1 MAAKT
6 RDSNYIATLVAPNSF
21 DVAEFESALAGASLA
36 ASGPAR
42 WLSSNSK
49 WIAVEIPVEIPAEVP
64 GGIPEAIPTDIPVQA
79 AAETSTPP
87 HFRTL
92 HKARRDLR
100 ECLADRADVAL
111 IPAQNRKK
119 KLLVS
124 DMDSTIIEQE
134 CLDELAAYAG
144 LKDEIAAITARAMA
158 GELDFEGALTE
169 RVGKLDGLA
178 IDALQK
184 CFDERITLMPGAKT
198 LTATMSAH
206 SAFCLLV
213 SGGFT
218 FFTERVAAATGFD
231 AHKGNTL
238 VDDGE
243 ALTGEVGRPILG
255 REAKLEALDDCAF
268 ANGITRADALAMG
281 DGANDL
287 AMIEAAGLGLAV
299 HAKPIVAAAAD
310 AAINV
315 TDLTAALYFQGYSDD
330 EIVWRD

>member
-1 MAAKT
+1 MTDKT
-6 RDSNYIATLVAPNSF
+6 PPPSYVATIVAPASF
-21 DVAEFESALAGASLA
+21 SIAPLTALLSDACAQAGLHPIGETRVLGSANKWAAAEFELGLAGTSPADARA
-36 ASGPAR
+36 ALKQIIGDAADFA
-42 WLSSNSK
+42 LL
-49 WIAVEIPVEIPAEVP
+49 
-64 GGIPEAIPTDIPVQA
+64 PENN
-79 AAETSTPP
+79 
-87 HFRTL
+87 
-92 HKARRDLR
+92 RR
-100 ECLADRADVAL
+100 
-111 IPAQNRKK
+111 K

-124 DMDSTIIEQE
+124 DMDSTIIQQE

-169 RVGKLDGLA
+169 RVGKLNGLA
-178 IDALQK
+178 LTALQQ

-198 LTATMSAH
+198 LTATMAAH
-206 SAFCLLV
+206 GAFCLLV

-218 FFTERVAAATGFD
+218 FFTSRVAAASGFNAD
-231 AHKGNTL
+231 KGNVL
-238 VDDGE
+238 LDDGQ
-243 ALTGEVGRPILG
+243 ALTGDVGRPILG

-268 ANGITRADALAMG
+268 ANGVTRADALAMG

-299 HAKPIVAAAAD
+299 HAKPIVANASD

-315 TDLTAALYFQGYSDD
+315 TDLTTALYFQGYSDA

>member
-1 MAAKT
+1 MDAKT
-6 RDSNYIATLVAPNSF
+6 TDSKYIATLVAPKGQDLERLGAALTRAVEAAGLRPTSPLRPLSDGTRWTAIEIGF
-21 DVAEFESALAGASLA
+21 DAPADLISDARSALGATFRDTADIALLP
-36 ASGPAR
+36 AS
-42 WLSSNSK
+42 N
-49 WIAVEIPVEIPAEVP
+49 
-64 GGIPEAIPTDIPVQA
+64 
-79 AAETSTPP
+79 
-87 HFRTL
+87 
-92 HKARRDLR
+92 RR
-100 ECLADRADVAL
+100 
-111 IPAQNRKK
+111 K

-124 DMDSTIIEQE
+124 DMDSTIIQQE

-169 RVGKLDGLA
+169 RVGKLNGLSLN
-178 IDALQK
+178 ALQQ

-206 SAFCLLV
+206 GAYCLLV

-218 FFTERVAAATGFD
+218 FFTSRVAATTGFD
-231 AHKGNTL
+231 ADKGNTL
-238 VDDGE
+238 IDDGK
-243 ALTGEVGRPILG
+243 ALTGDVGRPILG

-268 ANGITRADALAMG
+268 ANGILRSDALAMG

-299 HAKPIVAAAAD
+299 HAKPIVASAAD
-310 AAINV
+310 AAINL
-315 TDLTAALYFQGYSDD
+315 TDLTAALYFQGYSDK

>member
-1 MAAKT
+1 MTAKT
-6 RDSNYIATLVAPNSF
+6 LDSKYIAAAVAPISF
-21 DVAEFESALAGASLA
+21 GVDALSRALTAAGAKAGL
-36 ASGPAR
+36 
-42 WLSSNSK
+42 
-49 WIAVEIPVEIPAEVP
+49 
-64 GGIPEAIPTDIPVQA
+64 
-79 AAETSTPP
+79 ETSETIRVLSVRTIAGPRSNWRSIWRGQSFRMRAKYCVTPWADFQMWLCCP
-87 HFRTL
+87 QRTG
-92 HKARRDLR
+92 A
-100 ECLADRADVAL
+100 
-111 IPAQNRKK
+111 K

-124 DMDSTIIEQE
+124 DMDSTIIQQE

-169 RVGKLDGLA
+169 RVGKLNGLSMS
-178 IDALQK
+178 ALQQ
-184 CFDERITLMPGAKT
+184 CFDERITLMRGAKT
-198 LTATMSAH
+198 LTATMAAH
-206 SAFCLLV
+206 KAFCLLV

-218 FFTERVAAATGFD
+218 FFTSRVADATGFNAD
-231 AHKGNTL
+231 KGNTL
-238 VDDGE
+238 IDDGE

-299 HAKPIVAAAAD
+299 HAKPIVADAAD

-315 TDLTAALYFQGYSDD
+315 TDLTAALYFQGYTDQ
-330 EIVWRD
+330 EIVWQG